1 MRTLPLPSETQAQVF
16 AACLSATADSGLSSR
31 LAAISGTLA
40 TTATN
45 YNSHATAGSLDLIP
59 RVTSVGSVTKAELLE
74 LYSEHLSSTS
84 GAGRTVYDRIRNAA
98 PLKRCPLC
106 GVGTVAHL
114 DHHLPKSRYP
124 DLAIHPANLVPAC
137 HFCNDTKKSK
147 YPATASQQTFHPYFD
162 AHLLSAPWVRA
173 TLSAGPPPVLMFDTD
188 PPASWSP
195 VDQAKVARHFTVCG
209 LAVTFTSNAND
220 ELPIIRDRLR
230 VQASRGGTAAVQ
242 QFLTD
247 EHAVHTSRPNS
258 WQHATYRVLASD
270 PWFVGGGYDSVP

>member
-1 MRTLPLPSETQAQVF
+1 MG
-16 AACLSATADSGLSSR
+16 ATADASLNAR

-40 TTATN
+40 ATATD
-45 YNSHATAGSLDLIP
+45 YHSHATAGSLNLIP
-59 RVTSVGSVTKAELLE
+59 RVAAVGSVTKTELAG

-84 GAGRTVYDRIRNAA
+84 GAARAIYDRIRNAA

-106 GVGTVAHL
+106 GIGTVAQL

-124 DLAIHPANLVPAC
+124 DLAILPANLVPAC

-147 YPATASQQTFHPYFD
+147 YPATAGQQTFHPYFD

-173 TLSAGPPPVLMFDTD
+173 TLNAGPPPVLVFDTN
-188 PPASWSP
+188 PPATWSR
-195 VDQAKVARHFTVCG
+195 VDRARVERHFQVCG

-230 VQASRGGTAAVQ
+230 VQASRGGAAAVQ

-247 EHAVHTSRPNS
+247 EQVVHANRPNS
-258 WQHATYRVLASD
+258 WQHATYRALAAD
-270 PWFVGGGYDSVP
+270 PWFVGGGFDSVP